1 MSREYKSVSDSMSE
15 GGPAFPGKVLNTSFA
30 GMTLR
35 DYFAAQVMHGD
46 WACQGDK
53 AGNDIENDS
62 LKMRADV
69 YYRMAEAMLE
79 ARK

>member
-30 GMTLR
+30 GITTR
-35 DYFAAQVMHGD
+35 DYFAAKAMQVLLTKESL
-46 WACQGDK
+46 QGYGIVCEH
-53 AGNDIENDS
+53 AY
-62 LKMRADV
+62 LVAD
-69 YYRMAEAMLE
+69 RMLE